1 MLYRCE
7 TNNSKVISF
16 VMRIEKVAE
25 LLGARILTPELE
37 LSREVSHAFTS
48 DLMSDVLT
56 GDFDHMVLVTG
67 LANLQAI
74 RTAEMSDI
82 SEVIVGRN
90 KEVSEAMIELAIEND
105 IVLIQ
110 SQYSLFRI
118 SGMLYEAGIKA
129 VY

>member
-1 MLYRCE
+1 
-7 TNNSKVISF
+7 
-16 VMRIEKVAE
+16 MRIEKVAE